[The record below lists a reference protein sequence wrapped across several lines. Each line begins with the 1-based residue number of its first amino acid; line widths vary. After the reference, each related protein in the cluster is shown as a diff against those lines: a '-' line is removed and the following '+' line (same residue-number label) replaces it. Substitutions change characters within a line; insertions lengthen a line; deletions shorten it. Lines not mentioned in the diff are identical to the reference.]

1 MKKNLFTLLL
11 VAGAVTF
18 AHAQRPTQGGAAPA
32 DSTRRAPGAFGAA
45 APRAQP
51 KPYDQVIT
59 NKALT
64 RKGMITAHKI
74 EDKFY
79 FEIADST
86 LNRDILVVSRIS
98 KSGAEVRA
106 AQGYAGDQ
114 IGSSVIR
121 FEKGP
126 NNRIFMR
133 KISFRAYSADST
145 ASMYQSLKNSSVQP
159 IAASFNIAAYT
170 PDKKGS
176 VIDITD
182 YANSDNDI
190 FYFSS
195 PMFKTRY
202 RMGAQQ
208 ADRSYIQD
216 IRSFP
221 TNVEINT
228 VKTYAQT
235 AATSGM
241 GGGGGGAMM
250 GAGASSGSV
259 TVELNTS
266 LVILPKNPMKP
277 RYFDPRV
284 GYFTVGYTDFD
295 ANPQGVKEIELVK
308 RWRLE
313 PKPQDMAKYKRGEL
327 VEPAKPIIFYI
338 DPATPKKWIPY
349 LIAGVNDWQK
359 AFEKAGFK
367 NAIIGK
373 IAPTKAQDSTWS
385 LDDARN
391 SAIVY
396 KPSEIPNASG
406 PSISDPR
413 TGEIMESHINWYHN
427 VMKLVRDWYFI
438 QTAAVDKRART
449 VNFSDELMGDLI
461 RFVSSHEVGHT
472 LGLRHNHGSSST
484 VPVENLRN
492 KKWVEENGHTPSIM
506 DYARFNYVAQPEDNI
521 SKTGLY
527 PRIGDYDKWAIE
539 WGYRYFP
546 DSKTVASDMKILDKM
561 TTESAK
567 NRRLWFG
574 TESNPDDPHSQ
585 SEDLGD
591 NAMKA
596 SEYGIKNLKVILAN
610 LKTWTK
616 QPGEDYSELGN
627 MYGQLTTQF
636 GRYIGHVSKNV
647 GGIYENPK
655 TVDQEGLIYE
665 RTPAAMQKEAL
676 NFLSA
681 QVFTTPKW
689 LLDQSILDNINENPL
704 VVVSKLQNAAISRVV
719 STRVLGNLIA
729 AEAAD
734 GAAAYKISDLFKDL
748 NASIFTELKGGAAID
763 VYRRNLQK
771 AYVDRLISIVN
782 PPAAPAGAAAPTFG
796 RGSAAPSG
804 LTANQTDA
812 VSVVKGQLRELDKA
826 IKASA
831 ASQSDT
837 LSKYH
842 LEDLSD
848 RIQQALDKK

>member
-1 MKKNLFTLLL
+1 MKKHLLTIL
-11 VAGAVTF
+11 ITASVVVF
-18 AHAQRPTQGGAAPA
+18 ADAQVRPPQGGGAAG
-32 DSTRRAPGAFGAA
+32 DTTRRAGMPGAA
-45 APRAQP
+45 ASAKPQP

-59 NKALT
+59 SKALT
-64 RKGMITAHKI
+64 RKGMITSHKI
-74 EDKFY
+74 EDKYF
-79 FEIADST
+79 FEIADTT

-114 IGSSVIR
+114 IGGAVIR

-126 NNRIFMR
+126 NNKIFMR
-133 KISFRAYSADST
+133 KMSFRAYSADST
-145 ASMYQSLKNSSVQP
+145 GSMYQSLKNSSIQP
-159 IAASFNIAAYT
+159 IAAAFNIAAYT
-170 PDKKGS
+170 PGKDGS

-182 YANSDNDI
+182 YINSDNDI

-195 PMFKTRY
+195 PASKTRF
-202 RMGAQQ
+202 RMGAQL

-216 IRSFP
+216 VRSFP
-221 TNVEINT
+221 TNVEINV

-235 AATSGM
+235 AAPSGM
-241 GGGGGGAMM
+241 GGAPAMGGGA
-250 GAGASSGSV
+250 ASGSV

-284 GYFTVGYTDFD
+284 GYFTVGYIDFD
-295 ANPQGVKEIELVK
+295 KNPQGVKDIELVK

-313 PKPQDMAKYKRGEL
+313 PKPQDMAKYKKGEL
-327 VEPAKPIIFYI
+327 VEPAKPIVFYI

-373 IAPTKAQDSTWS
+373 VAPTKAQDSTWS

-396 KPSEIPNASG
+396 KPSEIANASG

-472 LGLRHNHGSSST
+472 LGLRHNYGSSST

-492 KKWVEENGHTPSIM
+492 KKWVEANGHTPSIM

-521 SKTGLY
+521 TKEGLY

-539 WGYRYFP
+539 WGYKYFP
-546 DSKTVASDMKILDKM
+546 DSKTVDSDMKILDKM
-561 TTESAK
+561 TTEAAK

-574 TESNPDDPHSQ
+574 TETNPDDPHSQ
-585 SEDLGD
+585 NEDLSD

-596 SEYGIKNLKVILAN
+596 SEYGIKNLKVILSN
-610 LKTWTK
+610 LQAWTK
-616 QPGEDYSELGN
+616 QPGEGYDELGN
-627 MYGQLTTQF
+627 MYGQLTTQL
-636 GRYIGHVSKNV
+636 GRYIGHVSKNI

-655 TVDQEGLIYE
+655 TVDQPGTVYE
-665 RTPAAMQKEAL
+665 RTPAATQKEAMD
-676 NFLSA
+676 FLSK

-689 LLDQSILDNINENPL
+689 LLDQNILDNIGENPL
-704 VVVSKLQNAAISRVV
+704 TVVSKLQNIALNRLV
-719 STRVLGNLIA
+719 STRVLGNLIT
-729 AEAAD
+729 AEAKD
-734 GAAAYKISDLFKDL
+734 GANAYKISDLFSDL
-748 NASIFTELKGGAAID
+748 NGAIFTELKGGATID
-763 VYRRNLQK
+763 AYRRNLQK
-771 AYVDRLISIVN
+771 SYVDKLIAVIA
-782 PPAAPAGAAAPTFG
+782 PPAPAS
-796 RGSAAPSG
+796 SALQQFVRSQGSG
-804 LTANQTDA
+804 LDVNQTDIS
-812 VSVVKGQLRELDKA
+812 SVVKGQLRDLDTA
-826 IKASA
+826 IKSAS
-831 ASQSDT
+831 SSDT
-837 LSKYH
+837 LTKYH
-842 LEDLSD
+842 LQDLSD
-848 RIQQALDKK
+848 RISKALDKK